1 MNHLASLRTAL
12 PLLLATVLLTAC
24 AGYRLGNIP
33 YKQLEGVRTIYVPTV
48 KNLTLEPGMQIQ
60 ATNAILRALDND
72 GTYGSARSSTADATL
87 EVVITDFSR
96 RPMRSNRDNLTNTEQ
111 YRLTIN
117 ARATL
122 TNHRTGQKVF
132 SEIKAQGQTDY
143 FVQGDL
149 QESERQAIP
158 SGLEKLAVNLVNQIT
173 EGW

>member
-1 MNHLASLRTAL
+1 MKHLASYRGLF
-12 PLLLATVLLTAC
+12 PLLLASVLITAC

-33 YKQLEGVRTIYVPTV
+33 YKAMEGVRTIYVATV
-48 KNLTLEPGMQIQ
+48 KNETHEPGMQIQ

-72 GTYGSARSSTADATL
+72 GTYSSSRSAACDATL
-87 EVVITDFSR
+87 EVVITDFNR
-96 RPMRSNRDNLTNTEQ
+96 RPMRSNRDNLSNTEQ

-117 ARATL
+117 ATATL
-122 TNHRTGQKVF
+122 TNHRTGQKIF
-132 SEIKAQGQTDY
+132 NQLKATGQTDY

-158 SGLEKLAVNLVNQIT
+158 SGLEKLAESLVNQVT